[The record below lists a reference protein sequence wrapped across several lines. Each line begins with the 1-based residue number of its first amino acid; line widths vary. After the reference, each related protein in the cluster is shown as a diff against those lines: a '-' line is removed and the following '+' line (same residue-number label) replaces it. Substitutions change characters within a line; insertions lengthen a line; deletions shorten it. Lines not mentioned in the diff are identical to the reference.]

1 MNNMVTKKK
10 TTKAKTAKKTDKKT
24 DVYNIARKVGL
35 FGIGVAAITK
45 DKADALVK
53 DLINKGDL
61 NKDEGKKLV
70 AEIVEKSKK
79 STKDLETTVNR
90 QVKDLLNKTD
100 VATKKEIK
108 VLEAKIKKLEAD
120 MKKQPKKK

>member
-1 MNNMVTKKK
+1 MVTKKK

>member
-1 MNNMVTKKK
+1 MVTSKK
-10 TTKAKTAKKTDKKT
+10 TTKAKNTDKKT
-24 DVYNIARKVGL
+24 DIYNLARKVGL

-45 DKADALVK
+45 DKADVLVK
-53 DLINKGDL
+53 DLIKKGDL

-79 STKDLETTVNR
+79 STKDLETTVNK
-90 QVKDLLNKTD
+90 QVQDLLNKTD

-120 MKKQPKKK
+120 MKKQSKKK

>member
-1 MNNMVTKKK
+1 MVTKKK
-10 TTKAKTAKKTDKKT
+10 TTKAKTVKKTEKKT

-53 DLINKGDL
+53 DLIKRGDL

-79 STKDLETTVNR
+79 STKELETTVNR
-90 QVKDLLNKTD
+90 QVKDIINKTD

-108 VLEAKIKKLEAD
+108 VLEAKIRKLEAD

>member
-1 MNNMVTKKK
+1 MVTKKK

-53 DLINKGDL
+53 DLIKKGDL

>member
-1 MNNMVTKKK
+1 MVTKKK
-10 TTKAKTAKKTDKKT
+10 TIKAKTEKKT

-53 DLINKGDL
+53 DLIKKGDL

-108 VLEAKIKKLEAD
+108 VLEAKIRKLEAD

>member
-1 MNNMVTKKK
+1 MNNMVTSKK
-10 TTKAKTAKKTDKKT
+10 TTKAKNTDKKT
-24 DVYNIARKVGL
+24 DIYNLARKVGL

-45 DKADALVK
+45 DKADVLVK
-53 DLINKGDL
+53 DLIKKGDL

-79 STKDLETTVNR
+79 STKDLETTVNK
-90 QVKDLLNKTD
+90 QVQDLLNKTD

-120 MKKQPKKK
+120 MKKQSKKK